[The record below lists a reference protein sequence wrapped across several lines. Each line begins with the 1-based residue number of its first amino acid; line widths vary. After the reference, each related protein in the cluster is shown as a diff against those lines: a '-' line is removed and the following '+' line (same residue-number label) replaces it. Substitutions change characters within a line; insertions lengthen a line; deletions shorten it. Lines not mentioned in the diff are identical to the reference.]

1 MLFDEKDFDINMAF
15 FMPDIK
21 LTRDRKILEPE
32 EGFLR
37 GNMFKDE
44 YIPYKNL
51 TYFKLEPK
59 NEKERNLYKVMALSF
74 ALNDLNLYLDL
85 HPDNEEVF
93 SLFKK
98 YVDEYKKALKE
109 YNVDAATAGN
119 MVNEFNYIEEIY
131 AWAVFSYDHSTDLI
145 RGSIR
150 SRGPIVNETASH
162 FGGGGHIFASGVRLK
177 DFDET
182 DLLIKELD
190 EVCRNYKEK

>member
-109 YNVDAATAGN
+109 YEMKFGPLKLVDSVGAKYKWLDSPWPWDG
-119 MVNEFNYIEEIY
+119 
-131 AWAVFSYDHSTDLI
+131 
-145 RGSIR
+145 
-150 SRGPIVNETASH
+150 
-162 FGGGGHIFASGVRLK
+162 FGGSMYV
-177 DFDET
+177 
-182 DLLIKELD
+182 
-190 EVCRNYKEK
+190 